1 MTELGERFLAAL
13 VVLALGAVAVT
24 ISYVFVVYV
33 IQGKPTQR
41 QKDRTHIK
49 QLQIQVNQLD
59 TRVKIL
65 EAK

>member
-1 MTELGERFLAAL
+1 MSNKLDRVFYGLVCGLVIAFFIFLG
-13 VVLALGAVAVT
+13 
-24 ISYVFVVYV
+24 YVFVVYM

-41 QKDRTHIK
+41 QKDRSSIK